1 MKSSKPLP
9 RALIQGLRIGNF
21 DLLLFIL
28 QILDKL
34 TASIPL
40 SLKIYFDKNP
50 EDSYGKKTKRQAIL
64 NLVNF
69 KKCDVTKTKFL
80 QEYFLRI
87 LNKA

>member
-21 DLLLFIL
+21 NLLLFIL

-40 SLKIYFDKNP
+40 SLKIYLDKNL
-50 EDSYGKKTKRQAIL
+50 EDSYGKKLKDKQ
-64 NLVNF
+64 
-69 KKCDVTKTKFL
+69 FL
-80 QEYFLRI
+80 I
-87 LNKA
+87 